1 MAITPFISSL
11 HCHVVHTRKPY
22 TLLPPSQSPI
32 SRIRPFRPPAH
43 VASPKI
49 LKKFVLLCTR
59 ASSSPSS
66 DGDDDDKDAVL
77 KEIIPSNSVLPSSS
91 PSSPSSDE
99 LVDCNKDRS
108 FVETYGRLFS
118 TLNEASL
125 QHEPG
130 KEVSE
135 NVRERERENHFSLPK
150 WKNKMEKIKQTETRD
165 KPLKKRVNN
174 RNEQENKMQ
183 KRM

>member
-1 MAITPFISSL
+1 MYVWLSHHSSL
-11 HCHVVHTRKPY
+11 RCIAIVYTRKPH
-22 TLLPPSQSPI
+22 TFLPSSQSPTT
-32 SRIRPFRPPAH
+32 RLRHFRPPSH

-59 ASSSPSS
+59 GSSSSPSPS
-66 DGDDDDKDAVL
+66 SDDDDKDAVL
-77 KEIIPSNSVLPSSS
+77 KEIIPSNSVLPS

-99 LVDCNKDRS
+99 LVDCNKERS

-130 KEVSE
+130 KVKEVSQ
-135 NVRERERENHFSLPK
+135 NVIDKALFFLPK
-150 WKNKMEKIKQTETRD
+150 WKNKMEKIKQTQTRD
-165 KPLKKRVNN
+165 KTFKK
-174 RNEQENKMQ
+174 E
-183 KRM
+183 